1 MKTGMEGNVFMCL
14 KYVGGR
20 AVRSLSVI
28 LLVVVGLP
36 ILVAAQDFAMAPTS
50 TEFALPDAAAPVA
63 TSVSLDVVGLNR
75 VTASAGSSASAS
87 HASIFTVAGTGNLGF
102 NGDGVLATTA
112 HFWFAAAVAVDVE
125 GNVLV
130 ADSFNN
136 RIRRVDARTGV
147 ITTVAGIG
155 HQGFSGDGGPAAE
168 ASLDSPGGVAVDA
181 TGNILI
187 ADTFNHRIRIVDHR
201 TGIISTFVGS
211 GNKGSAGDDGL
222 AIRAQLSEPTGI
234 YVDPAGNLLIA
245 DTANHRVLL
254 VEKATSVI
262 STLAGTGMPGFS
274 GDGGIGT
281 AAQLNGPTAV
291 AADGHGQVLIADTF
305 NNRVRRLDT
314 RTGTI
319 TTIAGTGAQGF
330 GGDGDFAS
338 KAELT
343 EPSGVAVD
351 AKGNILIADTFNN
364 RIRRIDRLSGI
375 IMTVAGAGTRGS
387 SGDGGV
393 ALSAELNNPVGLTQD
408 AFGNIVVADAGNHRV
423 LRVIA
428 EAQ

>member
-1 MKTGMEGNVFMCL
+1 MKTGMGGDVFMYL

-20 AVRSLSVI
+20 AVRSLSVS

-50 TEFALPDAAAPVA
+50 TEFALPDAAAPA
-63 TSVSLDVVGLNR
+63 AASVSLDVAGLNKA
-75 VTASAGSSASAS
+75 TASAGSSASVPR
-87 HASIFTVAGTGNLGF
+87 ASIFTVAGTGTLGF

-125 GNVLV
+125 GNVFV

-136 RIRRVDARTGV
+136 RIRRVGARTGV
-147 ITTVAGIG
+147 IITVAGIG
-155 HQGFSGDGGPAAE
+155 RQGFSGDGGLATE

-181 TGNILI
+181 TGDIYI
-187 ADTFNHRIRIVDHR
+187 ADTFNHRIRVVDHR
-201 TGIISTFVGS
+201 TGIISTLVGS
-211 GNKGSAGDDGL
+211 GNKGSASDDGL
-222 AIRAQLSEPTGI
+222 PIHAQLSEPTGV

-245 DTANHRVLL
+245 DRANHRVLL
-254 VEKATSVI
+254 LDKTTSVI

-291 AADGHGQVLIADTF
+291 AADGHGRVLIADTF
-305 NNRVRRLDT
+305 NNRVRRLDI
-314 RTGTI
+314 RTGRI

-338 KAELT
+338 KAELM

-364 RIRRIDRLSGI
+364 RIRRIDHLSGI

-387 SGDGGV
+387 SENGAR

-423 LRVIA
+423 LRVIT

>member
-1 MKTGMEGNVFMCL
+1 MKTGMEGDVFRCL

-50 TEFALPDAAAPVA
+50 KEFALPDAAAPVA
-63 TSVSLDVVGLNR
+63 TSASLDVVGLNR
-75 VTASAGSSASAS
+75 VTASAGSSAGAS
-87 HASIFTVAGTGNLGF
+87 RASIFTVAGTGNLGF

-125 GNVLV
+125 GNVFV

-168 ASLDSPGGVAVDA
+168 ASLDSPGGVAVDT

-211 GNKGSAGDDGL
+211 GIKGSAGDDGL
-222 AIRAQLSEPTGI
+222 AIRIQLSEPTGI
-234 YVDPAGNLLIA
+234 CIDLAGNLLIA

-262 STLAGTGMPGFS
+262 STLAGTGTPGFS

-281 AAQLNGPTAV
+281 AVQLNGPTAV
-291 AADGHGQVLIADTF
+291 AADGHGRVLIADTF
-305 NNRVRRLDT
+305 NNRVRQLDT

-375 IMTVAGAGTRGS
+375 IMTVAGTGTRGS
-387 SGDGGV
+387 SGDEAM
-393 ALSAELNNPVGLTQD
+393 ALSAELNNPVGLTRD

>member
-1 MKTGMEGNVFMCL
+1 MKTGMEGEVFMCL
-14 KYVGGR
+14 EYVRDR

-36 ILVAAQDFAMAPTS
+36 TLVAAQDFAMAPSS
-50 TEFALPDAAAPVA
+50 TEIVLPGTTAPVA
-63 TSVSLDVVGLNR
+63 TSLSLDAAGLNKAA
-75 VTASAGSSASAS
+75 ASAGSSASAS
-87 HASIFTVAGTGNLGF
+87 RSSIFTVAGTGNLGF
-102 NGDGVLATTA
+102 NGDGALATTA
-112 HFWFAAAVAVDVE
+112 HFWFAAAVAVDVK
-125 GNVLV
+125 GNVFV

-155 HQGFSGDGGPAAE
+155 HQGFSGDGGLATE

-181 TGNILI
+181 TGDIFI

-201 TGIISTFVGS
+201 TGIISTLVGTGS
-211 GNKGSAGDDGL
+211 KGSAESDGL

-245 DTANHRVLL
+245 DTANHRVLRA
-254 VEKATSVI
+254 EKVTTVI
-262 STLAGTGMPGFS
+262 STLAGTGAPGFS

-291 AADGHGQVLIADTF
+291 VADGDGRVFIADTF

-314 RTGTI
+314 STGAI

-375 IMTVAGAGTRGS
+375 ISTLAGAGTRGL
-387 SGDGGV
+387 SGDGAM

-408 AFGNIVVADAGNHRV
+408 AFGNIVVADAGNHRI
-423 LRVIA
+423 LRVIP